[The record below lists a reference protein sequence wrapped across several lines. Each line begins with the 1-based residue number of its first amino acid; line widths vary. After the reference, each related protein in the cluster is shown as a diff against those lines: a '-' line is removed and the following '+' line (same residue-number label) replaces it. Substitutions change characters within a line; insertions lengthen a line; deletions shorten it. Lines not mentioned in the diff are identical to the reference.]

1 MKIVA
6 VTSCATG
13 IAHSYMA
20 AEAIAKVAKKAG
32 YGVRV
37 EIQGAMGLE
46 NKLTQAQIDDADVV
60 VLANDVGLVE
70 PGRFDSSTA
79 KTVQI
84 RPHDVIT
91 HPERVIESA
100 RRITGEAS

>member
-20 AEAIAKVAKKAG
+20 AEAITKAAKKAG

-46 NKLTQAQIDDADVV
+46 NKLSQAQIDDADVV
-60 VLANDVGLVE
+60 VLSNDVGLVE
-70 PGRFDSSTA
+70 PGRFDASSD
-79 KTVQI
+79 KIVRI
-84 RPHDVIT
+84 PPHEVIT
-91 HPERVIESA
+91 HPERVVESA
-100 RRITGEAS
+100 RRIAGEAS